1 MAMNWEAWN
10 TIRNSAGSYAKLKIA
25 QQCLRDVTRSFE
37 DYDNT
42 LQHDSRG
49 AMNEVIA
56 LIDGYVKQCEARKA
70 IEENKKGQPS
80 A

>member
-37 DYDNT
+37 DYNNN
-42 LQHDSRG
+42 LQTDSHS
-49 AMNEVIA
+49 ALCEVTAI
-56 LIDGYVKQCEARKA
+56 IDDYVKQCENRKN

-80 A
+80 E